1 MEFKNE
7 TKDSSSGGI
16 LMTKGK
22 NFSKEN
28 NNKNYF
34 IKESI
39 VKEKNF
45 LKNLQSEKI
54 NRKIKIR
61 LRLTSVTFVKISDTL

>member
-1 MEFKNE
+1 
-7 TKDSSSGGI
+7 
-16 LMTKGK
+16 MTRGK